1 VAAGAAKAGR
11 ASAKV
16 ERINEVFILIVA
28 VGCSDES
35 IVMIEMMRR
44 SSKTL
49 IYSSTTCSSILTTR
63 MSPTCAPTI
72 TEIYIVYEGCSKIR
86 KRD

>member
-1 VAAGAAKAGR
+1 VVAAGAAKAGR

-35 IVMIEMMRR
+35 VVMIELMGRTR
-44 SSKTL
+44 HL
-49 IYSSTTCSSILTTR
+49 YILPGR
-63 MSPTCAPTI
+63 AHLF
-72 TEIYIVYEGCSKIR
+72 
-86 KRD
+86 